1 MIPLDCPGATQFTE
15 ENISKRK
22 FLGQLAAASV
32 AAICRRNSLRHWR
45 SCLDTRRS
53 VVFYDQ
59 NFMFNYAL
67 DRLPRER
74 VLRKLYQQTT
84 VRYWSRGV

>member
-1 MIPLDCPGATQFTE
+1 
-15 ENISKRK
+15 
-22 FLGQLAAASV
+22 
-32 AAICRRNSLRHWR
+32 LRHWR

-67 DRLPRER
+67 DGLPRER
-74 VLRKLYQQTT
+74 VLCKLYQQTT